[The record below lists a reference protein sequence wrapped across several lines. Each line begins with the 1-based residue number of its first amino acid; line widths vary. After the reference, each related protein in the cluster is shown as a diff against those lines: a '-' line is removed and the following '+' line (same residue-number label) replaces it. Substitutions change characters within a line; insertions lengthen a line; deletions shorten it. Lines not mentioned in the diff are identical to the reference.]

1 MSTETT
7 TQRQQN
13 EVSSA
18 FLGDIGKAK
27 EQGAYMSGQS
37 SAAYNANQ
45 LLDYN
50 NAFLRQAYELYGGAA
65 PNFNQ
70 DYGINSDYNTIYN
83 NNQNAINAAYNQQ
96 AIEGRQNLNTVN
108 AGQARAQASNMAA
121 LRNNLM
127 TSALNGANAG
137 QVNANILSAYLA
149 NQATNAENQTAALQ
163 NLQNIAEQ
171 RRAALA
177 KNASASLETANA
189 AAASK
194 GSLQNSEAANRAGII
209 SNAYYGNGNLTPN
222 IANQTN
228 ATEYGNIANANL
240 SAQGGKT
247 TTTSTT
253 RVTR

>member
-7 TQRQQN
+7 TTNQRWD
-13 EVSSA
+13 VGSP
-18 FLGDIGKAK
+18 FLGDITVANNNGR
-27 EQGAYMSGQS
+27 YLSGQS
-37 SAAYNANQ
+37 NAAYDPSQ
-45 LLDYN
+45 LLNYN
-50 NAFLRQAYELYGGAA
+50 NQFLQQAYNLYGGAA

-83 NNQNAINAAYNQQ
+83 NNQKAINAAYNQQ
-96 AIEGRQNLNTVN
+96 AVEGRQNLNAVN
-108 AGQARAQASNMAA
+108 AEQARAQASNMAA

-149 NQATNAENQTAALQ
+149 NQASNAENQTAALQ

-177 KNASASLETANA
+177 KNASDSLETANA

-194 GSLQNSEAANRAGII
+194 GGLQNSEAANRAGII

-228 ATEYGNIANANL
+228 AVEYGNISNANIT
-240 SAQGGKT
+240 AQGGSTTGTNKT
-247 TTTSTT
+247 T
-253 RVTR
+253 VTK

>member
-7 TQRQQN
+7 TQKQQN

-27 EQGAYMSGQS
+27 VEGAYTSGES
-37 SAAYNANQ
+37 RAAYNADQ
-45 LLDYN
+45 LLNYN
-50 NAFLRQAYELYGGAA
+50 NDFLRQAYDLYGGAA

-70 DYGINSDYNTIYN
+70 DYGINSDYKTIRDN
-83 NNQNAINAAYNQQ
+83 NELAINAAYNQQ
-96 AIEGRQNLNTVN
+96 ALEGRQNLNAVN

-149 NQATNAENQTAALQ
+149 SQASNAENQTAALQ

-171 RRAALA
+171 RRSALA
-177 KNASASLETANA
+177 KNASDSLETANA

-194 GSLQNSEAANRAGII
+194 GGLQNSEAANRAGII
-209 SNAYYGNGNLTPN
+209 SNAYYGNGSLTPN

-228 ATEYGNIANANL
+228 ATEYSNIANANI

-253 RVTR
+253 KVTK